1 MKEFFEK
8 LCEINN
14 ITRRDVVEKDYYLHL
29 LLNKIAK
36 NKYLRSSLVFKG
48 GTCLIKGYIG
58 YVRFSEDLDFSWRN
72 QRDWKGLTISKI
84 KNQCSRNID
93 MILPMFSEIS
103 KNLGLI
109 FEGDKKNPEEVHI
122 SSGGRMV
129 DLYVHYNSEILGLKS
144 FFKIQLN
151 FLEKYFYD
159 FNTVKLQPYAPYNDE
174 ELRFIFKEQIEK
186 YSIPITLNAYNLKE
200 IYIEKCRAILTRKI
214 FKLRDLIDLY
224 FIERQFQYTIDKFED
239 EILKKTQFALESHDK
254 YRKNIEKLPMP
265 NFSSN
270 DELKL
275 LLIKSPQNFE
285 ENLKKIY
292 FSLNELRIKILNEIG
307 ESC

>member
-1 MKEFFEK
+1 MKELFEK

-14 ITRRDVVEKDYYLHL
+14 IARRDVVEKDYYLHL
-29 LLNKIAK
+29 LLKEMTK
-36 NKYLRSSLVFKG
+36 NKYLQSNLIFKG

-72 QRDWKGLTISKI
+72 QNNWKGMTLSKI
-84 KNQCSRNID
+84 KNQCSKNVD

-109 FEGDKKNPEEVHI
+109 FEGDKKDLEEVHI

-129 DLYVHYNSEILGLKS
+129 DFYIHYNSEILGMKS

-159 FNTVKLQPYAPYNDE
+159 FNKVKLQPYAPYADE

-186 YSIPITLNAYNLKE
+186 YSTPISLNVYNPKE
-200 IYIEKCRAILTRKI
+200 IYLEKCRAILTRKI

-224 FIERQFQYTIDKFED
+224 FIEKQFQYTIDKFED
-239 EILKKTQFALESHDK
+239 EILKKTRFSLEIFDR
-254 YRKNIEKLPMP
+254 YRRNIEKRPIP
-265 NFSSN
+265 NFSSKE
-270 DELKL
+270 ELNL
-275 LLIKSPQNFE
+275 LLDKSPKNLE
-285 ENLKKIY
+285 ESLRKIY
-292 FSLNELRIKILNEIG
+292 FRLDKLRIKILNEIK
-307 ESC
+307 